1 MPQSIPAGFIIYND
15 EAFRLGTIHA
25 RGTISCLTMESEA
38 YTQVGSLLVSGIEL
52 GTFQR
57 TPVKEES
64 ERLRRTSPLSIV
76 RILTERANDAGLHL
90 FCALSFEAAHIFDDL
105 DLPADHFAE
114 FIIAEASKSS
124 TTEFVTDL
132 KAQGSDRS
140 KSVTNFALTSDT
152 SPGFEQMFATAR
164 QHFKVGD
171 IFEVV
176 LSRRFEFLA
185 EDDTPFDY
193 LSKSISSF
201 QAPYR
206 FALPFLQTQLVGASP
221 ELLVHVS
228 GRTVTNRPI
237 SGSMRRT
244 AATKTLSPEEEA
256 TLAGLYASEKEKSE
270 LDMLVDLAR
279 HDLHRVCDDVEVSAY
294 RESLVLETIVHTQST
309 VRGRLKPG
317 FDALDAV
324 FSCLN
329 AGTLVGAPKKKA
341 MEIIANLEGSPRR
354 FYGGNLIHVIPGKQ
368 AEVRSTIL
376 IRTFQISGRR
386 VTLQAGATLL
396 YESRQDF
403 EYWECG
409 SKAKALLD
417 VVGHASIAHGPG
429 VPPPIDESSNAEPGQ
444 FQYLSSFS
452 DIAAVPDRAAA
463 PSAAK
468 LRLLL
473 IDNHD
478 SFTFNL
484 AALFQHLGC
493 EVSVVRNDRELPPS
507 DSFDAILLS
516 PGPSAPRDAGNLIA
530 ITKAFWNH
538 KPIFGVCLGFQAMI
552 EARGGELGIL
562 KAPLHGKVR
571 SVQQH
576 NKSIFLKDLP
586 EKFSVAR
593 YHSLYGKTMPPDL
606 RIIATD
612 AAGVPMAFDSLVS
625 YREPA
630 TADGASILPPHCAVQ
645 FHPESFMTGT
655 NGVIIARN
663 WINVVCEYIAQAR
676 ALKQSSATD
685 QSLAQELV
693 RKILEDEPNQAF
705 LESSLGNALHLGGR
719 VLAEAV
725 QILRRHAIVAGE
737 LDCVTRSIKAGG
749 AEIFEVCG
757 TGGTKSLRLN
767 TSTLTALYAA
777 AADLCIVKHGGRS
790 ASGHKGSVDLLE
802 HLGLDPERLF
812 KYAGESLRTHGI
824 SFLGAAYTYAPFA
837 RYAQLRKAYG
847 KPTIF
852 NLLGPLLNPAQPS
865 FRLIGCFDEACLTLL
880 ADALVVL
887 GEDGAIVVG
896 RDQYGPIDEIHPR
909 GNTLVAMVQDGQAL
923 YGELPPLAGSNPAHT
938 LNRLDCFAD
947 GLKAAQTILGSG
959 TQPPEETFEKGV
971 AQYGLEFI
979 MANLAFLLVARE
991 RKRGEIILNLA
1002 RIQKYFVTLMAD
1014 ASQLTNTANAIRIA
1028 LSKLSDSN
1036 PRSPLAEFKPYVSQ
1050 RQHSEQGPVESVPLA
1065 TAANMPPL
1073 TERSERLWKDPG
1085 PMVIAEIKLKTP
1097 LINFETIDV
1106 PSQVKAYGAARA
1118 NAVSVVTNPLFD
1130 GNIGL
1135 LQHVRSLTE
1144 LPIIAK
1150 DFINRVEQADQLVQA
1165 GADGVLLLEDWLG
1178 VERTTELGSHLRSRG
1193 ILPVVESTLRAPGMR
1208 DYPFE
1213 FIPLLN
1219 TRNLFSLTLGS
1230 RYRQALAQFSPGAV
1244 CASDIKTATD
1254 GFFGCIQNRG
1264 ILVGEALMR
1273 RQADSSPAHS
1283 LADSIGTFV
1292 GRCKKQ
1298 LLFKA
1303 CGARSPEHVTV
1314 ALDAGAD
1321 LVGINLLP
1329 HSRRYCTP
1337 EKLQI
1342 IVNFILNEPTLA
1354 ERLVILTGLDTPA
1367 ESAKILLSLGNEIL
1381 LRLREQ
1387 PYDNL
1392 LLRRLVAPESAQA
1405 IRILSPFFGHRKNS
1419 SVAYGAQAVIVDG
1432 STPGSGI
1439 AEPIPIC
1446 PPGLAHLP
1454 VLLAG
1459 GIQSGNLEERLREAA
1474 KQGWTIAGID
1484 VASGVSAPDG
1494 YGFSAGRITELAGA
1508 LQRHGFADAGRPS
1521 KQL

>member
-1 MPQSIPAGFIIYND
+1 LPQSIPAGFIIYHE
-15 EAFRLGTIHA
+15 EAYRLGTIHA
-25 RGTISCLTMESEA
+25 RGTLSCLTMDAEA
-38 YTQVGSLLVSGIEL
+38 YTQVGSSLVSNIEL
-52 GTFQR
+52 NKFQR
-57 TPVKEES
+57 TPVQDES

-114 FIIAEASKSS
+114 FIIAEASKCSTSEFITHIQAAQASS
-124 TTEFVTDL
+124 QS
-132 KAQGSDRS
+132 KA
-140 KSVTNFALTSDT
+140 KTKFKLTNDT
-152 SPGFEQMFATAR
+152 SPSFEKIFDAAQ

-185 EDDTPFDY
+185 EDDTAFDY
-193 LSKSISSF
+193 LSESVVTL

-206 FALPFLQTQLVGASP
+206 FALPFLRTQLVGASP

-228 GRTVTNRPI
+228 DRTVTNRPI

-244 AATKTLSPEEEA
+244 GTTKALNPEEEA

-294 RESLVLETIVHTQST
+294 RESLVLETVVHTQST
-309 VRGRLKPG
+309 VRGRLKTG

-368 AEVRSTIL
+368 PEVRSTIL
-376 IRTFQISGRR
+376 IRTFQISNRR

-417 VVGHASIAHGPG
+417 IVGHGSIAHGPG
-429 VPPPIDESSNAEPGQ
+429 TPPPIDESSKAEPGK

-452 DIAAVPDRAAA
+452 DIAAVAEMTPA

-493 EVSVVRNDRELPPS
+493 EVTVVRNDRELPPS
-507 DSFDAILLS
+507 DSFDALLLS

-530 ITKAFWNH
+530 IAKAFWLH

-562 KAPLHGKVR
+562 PEPLHGKVR
-571 SVQQH
+571 SVQQC
-576 NKSIFLKDLP
+576 NKSIFLKNLP

-612 AAGVPMAFDSLVS
+612 ARGVPMAFDSLVS
-625 YREPA
+625 NRESAAAVGESDP
-630 TADGASILPPHCAVQ
+630 PPHCAVQ

-655 NGVIIARN
+655 NGVLIARN
-663 WINVVCEYIAQAR
+663 WTNAVFEYVAR
-676 ALKQSSATD
+676 TRTLQQGNSTD
-685 QSLAQELV
+685 QSLAQSLV
-693 RKILEDEPNQAF
+693 RQILEEEPNLAF
-705 LESSLGNALHLGGR
+705 LEASLDRALRLGGR
-719 VLAEAV
+719 VLAETV
-725 QILRRHAIVAGE
+725 QILRRHATVSSD
-737 LDCVTRSIKAGG
+737 LDCVASSIKASG

-802 HLGLDPERLF
+802 HLGLEPERLF
-812 KYAGESLRTHGI
+812 ECAGESLRTLGI
-824 SFLGAAYTYAPFA
+824 SFLGAAFTYAPFA
-837 RYAQLRKAYG
+837 RYAQMRKAYG

-852 NLLGPLLNPAQPS
+852 NLLGPLLNPARPS
-865 FRLIGCFDEACLTLL
+865 FRLIGCFDEEYLSVL
-880 ADALVVL
+880 ADALVAL
-887 GEDGAIVVG
+887 GEDGAIAVG

-909 GNTLVAMVQDGQAL
+909 GNTLVALVQDGHAL
-923 YGELPPLAGSNPAHT
+923 YGELPPLTSNNPAHN
-938 LNRLDCFAD
+938 LNRLECFAD
-947 GLKAAQTILGSG
+947 GLKAAQIILNSE
-959 TQPPEETFEKGV
+959 THPPADTFDKNV
-971 AQYGLEFI
+971 LQYGLEFI
-979 MANLAFLLVARE
+979 MANLAFLLFAQE
-991 RKRGEIILNLA
+991 RKRGENTLNVA
-1002 RIQKYFVTLMAD
+1002 RIRKHFATLMAD
-1014 ASQLTNTANAIRIA
+1014 SSRLSVTANAIRNA
-1028 LSKLSDSN
+1028 LSKLSDNN
-1036 PRSPLAEFKPYVSQ
+1036 PRSPLAEFKPFLSQ
-1050 RQHSEQGPVESVPLA
+1050 RKQTEQEEQASAESVTLP
-1065 TAANMPPL
+1065 TAQNTAVNMPSL
-1073 TERSERLWKDPG
+1073 SERAERLWKSPG

-1097 LINFETIDV
+1097 LVNFEAIDV
-1106 PSQVKAYGAARA
+1106 STQVQEYTAAGACAI
-1118 NAVSVVTNPLFD
+1118 SVVTHPLFD
-1130 GNIGL
+1130 GSIAL
-1135 LQHVRSLTE
+1135 LQRVRSLTE

-1150 DFINRVEQADQLVQA
+1150 DFINTLEQADQLVLA
-1165 GADGVLLLEDWLG
+1165 GADGFLLLEDWLG
-1178 VERTTELGSHLRSRG
+1178 VELTTELGCYLRSKG
-1193 ILPVVESTLRAPGMR
+1193 LLPVVESTLRVPPMHE
-1208 DYPFE
+1208 YPFE
-1213 FIPLLN
+1213 FMPLLN
-1219 TRNLFSLTLGS
+1219 TRNLFTLSLGS
-1230 RYRQALAQFSPGAV
+1230 RFRQALAQTSPQAV

-1273 RQADSSPAHS
+1273 RQAGSP
-1283 LADSIGTFV
+1283 ADSIGTFV
-1292 GRCKKQ
+1292 SHCKKRF
-1298 LLFKA
+1298 LFKA
-1303 CGARSPEHVTV
+1303 CGARSPEHVTA
-1314 ALDAGAD
+1314 ALEAGAD

-1337 EKLQI
+1337 EKLQT
-1342 IVNFILNEPTLA
+1342 IVKFVLGAPSLA

-1367 ESAKILLSLGNEIL
+1367 ESAKILCSLGNDIL
-1381 LRLREQ
+1381 MRLREQ

-1392 LLRRLVAPESAQA
+1392 LLRRLVKPESAQA
-1405 IRILSPFFGHRKNS
+1405 IRVLSPYFSNRKNS
-1419 SVAYGAQAVIVDG
+1419 AVVYGAQAAIVDG
-1432 STPGSGI
+1432 SVPGSGI
-1439 AEPIPIC
+1439 AESIPPC
-1446 PPGLAHLP
+1446 PDLLGHLP

-1459 GIQSGNLEERLREAA
+1459 GVQSSNLETRLDEAT

-1494 YGFSAGRITELAGA
+1494 YGFSAGRINELARA
-1508 LQRHGFADAGRPS
+1508 LQLYRFDDAIH
-1521 KQL
+1521 